1 MGVSLFR
8 VSKKSDRSKVLTT
21 VYAAHEW
28 DARGMIAEADGGQ
41 PEDYFAELV
50 PVRDQSIAQLQAN
63 LPWGAN
69 NYSDLYKANTE
80 PHKQFRHDAIHLAKA
95 AGILLVTPEEMDHDT
110 SPEIAVDRRAEDAKR
125 LADVVIVALHMAS
138 THPSGSIDLA
148 AAIEA
153 RLAKKFSTGGNDAK

>member
-8 VSKKSDRSKVLTT
+8 VSKKSDRSKVLMTLCS
-21 VYAAHEW
+21 AHEW
-28 DARGMIAEADGGQ
+28 AARSMAADADDG
-41 PEDYFAELV
+41 EEDDYFAELV
-50 PVRDQSIAQLQAN
+50 PLSDYTITQLQAY

-69 NYSDLYKANTE
+69 DYSDLYKANAE
-80 PHKQFRHDAIHLAKA
+80 PHKQYRHDAIHLAKA
-95 AGILLVTPEEMDHDT
+95 AGILLVTPEEMDHNT

-153 RLAKKFSTGGNDAK
+153 RLTKKFSTGGNDAK

>member
-1 MGVSLFR
+1 MGVSLFS

-28 DARGMIAEADGGQ
+28 DARDMIAVADDGQ

-50 PVRDQSIAQLQAN
+50 PLRDQTIAQLQKN

-80 PHKQFRHDAIHLAKA
+80 PHKQYRHDAIHLAKA
-95 AGILLVTPEEMDHDT
+95 AGILLVTPEEMDHY
-110 SPEIAVDRRAEDAKR
+110 SERSVAEERRAEDAKR

-138 THPSGSIDLA
+138 THPSGPFDLA
-148 AAIEA
+148 TIIEQ